1 MVKKRYLLLA
11 FILMLISNVTLIHA
25 LPNNRAN
32 TLNST
37 TNTLQIRLFDPSYG
51 DYDEDG
57 KEDDVKCYLEVIIA
71 SETVRKTFIS
81 DIYLILPNGDVY
93 SYSILVSMIT
103 NSIILQIVFMNHA
116 YVSGDYTIRAEIN
129 LFTQGYFFD
138 YVEIV
143 FDPPSEE
150 VPDDDP
156 FMTFTAF

>member
-1 MVKKRYLLLA
+1 
-11 FILMLISNVTLIHA
+11 MLISNVTLIHA